1 MLATAVYTLTG
12 NQVNSRKG
20 EVAKVSQEAAT
31 LEQQAAALKP
41 YTQFATLSK
50 SRLET
55 VTSLADSRFNWER
68 AMRDLARA
76 LPERCLADLADWHGG
91 ARRDLGRRRWRLD
104 RVAAQRRQVPRDR
117 DGRLHGEPV
126 LGVARDGAP
135 ADHAR
140 RAAGLAGVLGE
151 GRGGAGG
158 RRSERHRLSQ
168 RQQPLPQFQLVVFF
182 DAPKSAQAA
191 PGQAGAA
198 PQGTAAPATQPTADR
213 ERTVTQR
220 DRIVVM
226 VVIAVVALGGFWML
240 ALKPKRKEA
249 SDLGQKLE
257 QAHQRVDAAHAEVT
271 AGEAARTLYARNY
284 STVARLGK
292 AVPVDDDVPSLV
304 YQLDSTAKETGVD
317 FRTVKLS
324 SGSGAAAVPP
334 TSAAQG
340 AAATQDNAQSKAASQ
355 DGKDAGVNAAASNG
369 SQPPAAGAPAA
380 GAPADAATD
389 PVGHRGAAARC
400 HRRRSGPEHDA
411 LHLHVPGQL
420 LQAVE
425 LPDEARALHLGPAP
439 QR

>member
-1 MLATAVYTLTG
+1 M
-12 NQVNSRKG
+12 
-20 EVAKVSQEAAT
+20 
-31 LEQQAAALKP
+31 
-41 YTQFATLSK
+41 
-50 SRLET
+50 
-55 VTSLADSRFNWER
+55 
-68 AMRDLARA
+68 
-76 LPERCLADLADWHGG
+76 
-91 ARRDLGRRRWRLD
+91 
-104 RVAAQRRQVPRDR
+104 
-117 DGRLHGEPV
+117 
-126 LGVARDGAP
+126 
-135 ADHAR
+135 
-140 RAAGLAGVLGE
+140 
-151 GRGGAGG
+151 
-158 RRSERHRLSQ
+158 
-168 RQQPLPQFQLVVFF
+168 
-182 DAPKSAQAA
+182 
-191 PGQAGAA
+191 
-198 PQGTAAPATQPTADR
+198 
-213 ERTVTQR
+213 TQR

-340 AAATQDNAQSKAASQ
+340 AAATQDNAQSKAANQ

-380 GAPADAATD
+380 GAPADPTQSATAALPPGAT
-389 PVGHRGAAARC
+389 VGEAGLNTMPFTFTFQGSFFKLSSFLTKLERYISA
-400 HRRRSGPEHDA
+400 RRRSVDVRGRLLLVNGISLTAAAKGFPAMKASIAAQAYLLPVDQGLFDGASPTGPS
-411 LHLHVPGQL
+411 
-420 LQAVE
+420 AVTSE
-425 LPDEARALHLGPAP
+425 PVSDSGGAAPVAPAAVTP
-439 QR
+439 